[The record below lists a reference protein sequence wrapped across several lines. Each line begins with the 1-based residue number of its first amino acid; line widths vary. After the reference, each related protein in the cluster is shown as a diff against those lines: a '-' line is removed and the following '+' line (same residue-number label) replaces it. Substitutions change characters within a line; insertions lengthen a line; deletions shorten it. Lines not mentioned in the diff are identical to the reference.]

1 MCWLVI
7 RAAAGGLFPKIFT
20 TKRASIGVRHRVGE
34 EIVLTRR
41 QCAVILSDEQAR
53 GSQGRLKSGRSKP
66 MSPKVLAS
74 DPVLVARHAV
84 DGGAIL
90 QITINRPEVH
100 NAVNGAAA
108 RLLLEAWRSFRDDD
122 SLTVAVLHGAGEQAF
137 CSGADL
143 TALGS
148 LANVTTNDDEA
159 AFAPHGS
166 GPMGGSR
173 IVQAKP
179 VITMSQGYTYAG
191 GLELFCHGHIRL
203 AEPQATFSVACR
215 RWGVPLVDGGTVYLP
230 RLLGWGP
237 ALPLIIT
244 GQRISAERACQIG
257 LVWEL
262 VPKGGGLERAMDMAR
277 QICGQPRDAMLADL
291 RSALEGSH
299 LPLGEALALEAAN
312 MVPVM
317 QSESTRLG
325 VEAFRQGKRFW
336 FT

>member
-1 MCWLVI
+1 M
-7 RAAAGGLFPKIFT
+7 G
-20 TKRASIGVRHRVGE
+20 AS
-34 EIVLTRR
+34 
-41 QCAVILSDEQAR
+41 S
-53 GSQGRLKSGRSKP
+53 
-66 MSPKVLAS
+66 AS
-74 DPVLVARHAV
+74 SETVLVERHAV
-84 DGGAIL
+84 DGGTIL

-100 NAVNGAAA
+100 NAVNGDTAA
-108 RLLLEAWRSFRDDD
+108 RLLAAWQAFHEDD

-148 LANVTTNDDEA
+148 LASIGA
-159 AFAPHGS
+159 AAEDIAKLVRHGT

-179 VITMSQGYTYAG
+179 VITVSQGYTYAG

-203 AEPQATFSVACR
+203 AEPAATFSVACR

-230 RLLGWGP
+230 RLVGWGA

-244 GQRISAERACQIG
+244 GQRISAERAWQVG

-262 VPKGGGLERAMDMAR
+262 TPAGGGLERAMSMAR
-277 QICGQPRDAMLADL
+277 QICEQPREAMLADL
-291 RSALEGSH
+291 HSALHGWH
-299 LPLGEALALEAAN
+299 LPLGDALTLEAAN
-312 MVPVM
+312 LHPVM
-317 QSESTRLG
+317 QSEGTRRG